1 MSERRVSLFKGLQ
14 PYTWYDIYVLP
25 FSRNVEGASSTIV
38 RERTKEDGN
47 FVVIPSL
54 YIQGGPK
61 KVSHHQFFKKSPTRL
76 DFFVKLKYESST
88 IIQSVGNKYSVRDL
102 LL

>member
-1 MSERRVSLFKGLQ
+1 MKRQVFRRFLEAVSDGADVTF
-14 PYTWYDIYVLP
+14 IYRMAQKSKPPPIFQKIVL
-25 FSRNVEGASSTIV
+25 
-38 RERTKEDGN
+38 KM
-47 FVVIPSL
+47 
-54 YIQGGPK
+54 
-61 KVSHHQFFKKSPTRL
+61 RL